1 MSAERYLRWDHKGP
15 RGRQQSLLWPVEV
28 WTILAPDANRRLNV
42 FQEAIL
48 GLLRTGMRDRQQIA
62 KLLGLEESLVAFVL
76 AHELMPAGWVD
87 GQFRPTPAGEDL
99 LSGGIDTQGAPSVQ
113 YAYRDSVFGL
123 WLPRVSSDLPDVYPL
138 EMGAQRFPTFRE
150 SREGGGEV
158 RPFLLPRRQG
168 IATPAKADILK
179 AWRAGLRDALQAN
192 GDEEGV
198 PEIRSDDIEIL
209 GNKPTLAYVWCEVVH
224 VPGDL
229 HSWLVTDP
237 WRITP
242 VARWLR
248 EPLQASLDSIPALA
262 HRISALLPTADAS
275 ELSADELSR
284 QIERDV
290 ELHLSRW
297 PALDKPSLSELKHHL
312 GRVLRQK
319 ARTETLEKATQEE
332 LASLV
337 QECGSLL
344 EALVQWMLERW
355 PAGER
360 VWPRDGQ
367 NRGAAEALLD
377 AVPLRA
383 PLPERSKG
391 MLAGQNFRDIRLAA
405 KSRDRPFKA
414 LLFAAL
420 LSTHEHLDHPLRE
433 LEDTQVQWERLLDL
447 IGMRNKGAHASGRR
461 LLRGEVLSEAEFAIA
476 WSENFSK
483 FF

>member
-1 MSAERYLRWDHKGP
+1 MSAERYLRWDHRGP
-15 RGRQQSLLWPVEV
+15 RSRQQSLLWPVEV
-28 WTILAPDANRRLNV
+28 WTILAPDATRRLNV

-48 GLLRTGMRDRQQIA
+48 GLLQTGIRDRQQLA
-62 KLLGLEESLVAFVL
+62 KLLGLEESLITFVL
-76 AHELMPAGWVD
+76 AHEIMPAGWVD
-87 GQFRPTPAGEDL
+87 GQFRLTPAGEDL
-99 LSGGIDTQGAPSVQ
+99 LSGGIDTQGAPSLQ
-113 YAYRDSVFGL
+113 YAYRDSVFGR
-123 WLPRVSSDLPDVYPL
+123 WLPRVSRDLPDVYPL
-138 EMGAQRFPTFRE
+138 EMGAQRFPAFRD

-158 RPFLLPRRQG
+158 RPFLLPRRQDVS
-168 IATPAKADILK
+168 TPAKADILK
-179 AWRAGLRDALQAN
+179 AWRAGLRDALRAD

-209 GNKPTLAYVWCEVVH
+209 GNEPTLAYVWCEVIH

-229 HSWLVTDP
+229 HPWLVTDP

-248 EPLQASLDSIPALA
+248 EPLQASLDSMPTLER
-262 HRISALLPTADAS
+262 RISAVLPAADAS
-275 ELSADELSR
+275 VLSADALSR

-290 ELHLSRW
+290 EMRLSRW
-297 PALDKPSLSELKHHL
+297 PALDVPGLSELKHHV
-312 GRVLRQK
+312 GRVMRQK

-344 EALVQWMLERW
+344 EALVQWMLENW
-355 PAGER
+355 PVGEI

-367 NRGAAEALLD
+367 NRGAAEAMLD

-383 PLPERSKG
+383 PLPERSRG
-391 MLAGQNFRDIRLAA
+391 MLAGQNFRDVRLAA
-405 KSRDRPFKA
+405 RSRDRPFKA

-420 LSTHEHLDHPLRE
+420 LSTHAHPDHPLRE
-433 LEDTQVQWERLLDL
+433 LDDAQVQWERLLDL

-461 LLRGEVLSEAEFAIA
+461 LQRGDALSEAGFAIG
-476 WSENFSK
+476 WFENFSK
-483 FF
+483 YF